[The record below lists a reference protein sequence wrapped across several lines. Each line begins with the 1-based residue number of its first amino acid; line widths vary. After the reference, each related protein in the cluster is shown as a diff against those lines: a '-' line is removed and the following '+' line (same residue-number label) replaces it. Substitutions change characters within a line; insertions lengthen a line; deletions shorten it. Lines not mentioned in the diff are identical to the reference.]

1 MLNPGILDR
10 MAIAFNAALNPGWG
24 LLSADVLWLLGV
36 MSTLYLAGMLTFA
49 MTGMLDVVPKI
60 CLMLAKY
67 TAFVW
72 VLSNFHTLSDLLIN
86 VHAGLGLILSQSSMT
101 AAEFALPGRI
111 LWQGQDLLW
120 PLIDHVNSLSWLDYA
135 KNFFAI
141 QFMTAAMWLSWVAFF
156 LLALHMFY
164 VQVTCKLAVLLN
176 FPKIAFGI
184 FSGTAFLAHEGLQ
197 AILQQCLRLATV
209 ALLVGVSSPWLR
221 WLAFPAQEKPGY
233 WSALALVA
241 GSWTILTLSWA
252 GPRAL
257 QAHGGALVGAA
268 AGAMFGMV
276 RGVSWLR
283 RAVR

>member
-10 MAIAFNAALNPGWG
+10 MAIAFNAAMNPGWG
-24 LLSADVLWLLGV
+24 ILSNDVLWLLGV

-49 MTGMLDVVPKI
+49 MIGMLDVVPRL
-60 CLMLAKY
+60 CLALAKY
-67 TAFVW
+67 ASFLWAIT
-72 VLSNFHTLSDLLIN
+72 NFQQVGDLLIN
-86 VHAGLGLILSQSSMT
+86 IHASLGLILSQSPMT
-101 AAEFALPGRI
+101 AIEFALPGRI

-120 PLIDHVNSLSWLDYA
+120 PLIDHVNNLSWLDYA

-141 QFMTAAMWLSWVAFF
+141 QVMTVAMWLSWIAFF

-164 VQVTCKLAVLLN
+164 VQVTCKLALLMN

-184 FSGTAFLAHEGLQ
+184 FRGTAFLAQEGIS
-197 AILQQCLRLATV
+197 AILHQCMRLATV
-209 ALLVGVSSPWLR
+209 ALLVGISSPWLK
-221 WLAFPAQEKPGY
+221 WLAFPADQKPGY
-233 WSALALVA
+233 WSAFALVA
-241 GSWTILTLSWA
+241 GSWTIITLSWA

-268 AGAMFGMV
+268 AGAAFGMV

-283 RAVR
+283 RASQ